1 MIGKLKGLLDSLSA
15 GHALIDVGGVG
26 YEVACSARTLAAL
39 PRAGGQVTLYIDTVL
54 RQDFIRLYGFV
65 HPLEKQWFAHL
76 QTVQGV
82 GAKAAL
88 AILDVLSPTE
98 LHQALVLQEKTSL
111 SRASGVGPKLA
122 ARIVAELKD
131 KPLPGSAL
139 TGGAFTPPTSGAAP
153 GAERREGLSDMVLR
167 NDAISALVNLG
178 YNEVRAGQS
187 VMAVYARLDED
198 PPLDVLIKQSLQE
211 IAS

>member
-1 MIGKLKGLLDSLSA
+1 MIGKLKGLLDSLGD

-26 YEVACSARTLAAL
+26 YEVTCSARTLAAL
-39 PRAGGQVTLYIDTVL
+39 PGLGGLVTLYIDTVL
-54 RQDFIRLYGFV
+54 RQDFIRLYGFS
-65 HPLEKQWFAHL
+65 HPMEKQWFAHL

-88 AILDVLSPTE
+88 AILDILSPSE
-98 LHQALVLQEKTSL
+98 LHKALVLQEKTAF
-111 SRASGVGPKLA
+111 SRAAGVGPKLA
-122 ARIVAELKD
+122 GRIISELKD
-131 KPLPGSAL
+131 KPLPGSVMI
-139 TGGAFTPPTSGAAP
+139 GGAFTPPSSDNVP
-153 GAERREGLSDMVLR
+153 GMVRNEGLSDMLLR

-178 YNEVRAGQS
+178 YNEVRAGQA
-187 VMAVYARLDED
+187 VMTVYTRYDED